1 MISPIKGERWLR
13 IIIWCVIAAALFC
26 IYAASWLLVL

>member
-1 MISPIKGERWLR
+1 MISPVKAERWLR
-13 IIIWCVIAAALFC
+13 VATWCVIAAALFC